1 MERPVLNAVDLYLS
15 TAGCAELVAYASLGI
30 LTVGLGPWFAADLLE
45 HARAVRA
52 ASRGAR

>member
-1 MERPVLNAVDLYLS
+1 MLNAVDLYLS

-45 HARAVRA
+45 HAWAVRA